1 VIALFPTPWLPLWI
15 TQANQSFAGWFRL
28 GFMTGDV
35 RCSSL
40 PRPNEIE
47 SPGLEKTRFK
57 ATPSHMPDSR
67 KVVRRISS
75 TAPTR
80 ICDNG
85 GWTDTWFA
93 RRGVIFNIAV
103 TPAVEVQLS
112 VYDHNS
118 SSAPFTI
125 NAQNYSERYSFE
137 QPNGTYGRH
146 PLIEAAFDCVPLPK
160 GQALELSVF
169 SEAPAGCSTGT
180 SASVTVAVIGAL
192 DCLTPG
198 RLMPYEVAA
207 IAHKVETEMLHQQ
220 CGIQDQIAAAFG
232 GINFIEMDRYPRAS
246 VTRIVL
252 PGPVEHE
259 LEARLALI
267 YVGHGHSSPHIHEMV
282 IRELQDA
289 GPDAAK
295 LERLRSTAAKSRDA
309 LCACDF
315 VAFGRAMIENT
326 EAQRNL
332 HPQLVGASHQ
342 EIIDI
347 AKEHGALGW
356 KVNGA
361 GGAGGSITLLSGSDR
376 AASRSML
383 QTIQSTNP
391 NYRNIPIR
399 LSPIGLSVWDSPM
412 E

>member
-1 VIALFPTPWLPLWI
+1 MRTKLTCPTVEEALE
-15 TQANQSFAGWFRL
+15 AR
-28 GFMTGDV
+28 
-35 RCSSL
+35 
-40 PRPNEIE
+40 PR
-47 SPGLEKTRFK
+47 
-57 ATPSHMPDSR
+57 HMADSR
-67 KVVRRISS
+67 KAVRRINSI
-75 TAPTR
+75 APTR

-93 RRGVIFNIAV
+93 QYGAIFNIAV
-103 TPAVEVQLS
+103 TPAAEVQLS
-112 VYDHNS
+112 VFNHDGN
-118 SSAPFTI
+118 SAPFTI
-125 NAQNYSERYSFE
+125 NAQNFDERYSFE
-137 QPNGTYGRH
+137 RPNGAYGEH
-146 PLIEAAFDCVPLPK
+146 PLIEAVFDCVPVPK
-160 GQALELSVF
+160 GHAVELSIF

-198 RLMPYEVAA
+198 RLKPYEVAA
-207 IAHKVETEMLHQQ
+207 TAHKVETELLRQQ

-232 GINFIEMDRYPRAS
+232 GINFIEMDRYPRAT
-246 VTRIVL
+246 VNRIVL
-252 PGPVEHE
+252 PTATERE

-267 YVGHGHSSPHIHEMV
+267 SVGPGHSSSHIHEMV

-295 LERLRSTAAKSRDA
+295 LQPLRGTAAKSRDA
-309 LCACDF
+309 LCAGNL

-332 HPQLVGASHQ
+332 HPELVGASHQ

-376 AASRSML
+376 AARRSML
-383 QTIQSTNP
+383 QAIESTNP

-399 LSPIGLSVWDSPM
+399 LSPIGLSVWDSPL